1 MARFGQGFLG
11 DFLLLFLSDLV
22 SRVVN
27 ILFAD
32 EDDRDNYSV
41 RGWMFVNGYRD
52 IDCVAREVKGK
63 SCLQNEKI

>member
-1 MARFGQGFLG
+1 M
-11 DFLLLFLSDLV
+11 
-22 SRVVN
+22 VN

-41 RGWMFVNGYRD
+41 RAWMFVNGYRD